1 MDLRSRLT
9 FANTTSVVA
18 LFVALGGTSY
28 ATVSITGKDVRDG
41 TLTGKDL
48 RNRSLTGKAVKR
60 ESLGSRHIKNL
71 GARDFRRGELPQGAT
86 GAQGPAGPQ
95 GPPGPGGATGP
106 AGPAGAT
113 GPIGATGA
121 KGAPGATNTTTR
133 FGPDTVVGV
142 TGAPATI
149 ISIATCEL
157 DEEATGGGF
166 AIGNLSHNDDDQ
178 VRYSAREGRNW
189 RVILDDWNGDGGRV
203 RANVVC
209 ASP

>member
-9 FANTTSVVA
+9 FANTTSVLA

-48 RNRSLTGKAVKR
+48 RNRSLTGKAVKP
-60 ESLGSRHIKNL
+60 ESLGSRQIKNL
-71 GARDFRRGELPQGAT
+71 RARDFRRGELPQGAT
-86 GAQGPAGPQ
+86 GAQGAAGPQ
-95 GPPGPGGATGP
+95 GAPGPTGATGP
-106 AGPAGAT
+106 GGPAGAT
-113 GPIGATGA
+113 GPVGPTGA
-121 KGAPGATNTTTR
+121 NGAPGATNTTTR
-133 FGPDTVVGV
+133 FGPDTVVGA
-142 TGAPATI
+142 TGSPETI
-149 ISIATCEL
+149 VSTASCEA
-157 DEEATGGGF
+157 DEQATGGGF
-166 AIGNLSHNDDDQ
+166 AIGNLSFNDDDQ

-189 RVILDDWNGDGGRV
+189 RVIVDDWNGDGARV

>member
-1 MDLRSRLT
+1 MDFRSRLT
-9 FANTTSVVA
+9 FANTTSVLA

-28 ATVSITGKDVRDG
+28 AAVSITGRDVRDG
-41 TLTGKDL
+41 TLTGKDF
-48 RNRSLTGKAVKR
+48 RNGSLTGKAVKR
-60 ESLGSRHIKNL
+60 ESLGSRHVKNL
-71 GARDFRRGELPQGAT
+71 GARDFRRGELP
-86 GAQGPAGPQ
+86 QGPAGPQ

-106 AGPAGAT
+106 V
-113 GPIGATGA
+113 GPIGAN
-121 KGAPGATNTTTR
+121 GAPGATNTTTR
-133 FGPDTVVGV
+133 FGPETVVGV

-149 ISIATCEL
+149 VSVAACEL

-166 AIGNLSHNDDDQ
+166 AIGNLSSNDDDQ